1 MSYIETQGTELY
13 KLERQT
19 LFCVEQSV
27 TLDKLLHQRTELLSI
42 LHWMGNKH
50 LEMKSEP
57 EQVNYMR
64 ASADTDK
71 QHSTLKIQF
80 SEHQVRSAIACKAE

>member
-1 MSYIETQGTELY
+1 MSFIETQGTELY

-27 TLDKLLHQRTELLSI
+27 TLHKLLQRTELLSI
-42 LHWMGNKH
+42 LHLMGNKH
-50 LEMKSEP
+50 LEMKAEP

-71 QHSTLKIQF
+71 QHSTLQIQF
-80 SEHQVRSAIACKAE
+80 SDHQVRSEIACKAE